1 MTDWEALES
10 AWAPA
15 RAAGVLGSRSLGEL
29 RDHAAGY
36 VPAALRV
43 PSVARA
49 VDLGTG
55 AGVPGLLLA
64 VAHPE
69 MQWTLVDA
77 SARRC
82 SMAEAACAALDLGD
96 RVAVVHARAEEL
108 ARAAE
113 WRGAVDLVV
122 ARSFGDAAELAECG
136 IPLLRPGGVLVVSV
150 TNEIANRWRSAD
162 LDPVGGA
169 VEDCWTTP
177 AGRYLMVRRQSTDT
191 GAAEPGDRY
200 PRRLAARRRRP
211 LF

>member
-10 AWAPA
+10 AWSPA
-15 RAAGVLGSRSLGEL
+15 RAAGVLGPLSLDEL

-43 PSVARA
+43 PVSARA

-64 VAHPE
+64 VDHPG
-69 MQWTLVDA
+69 MRWTLVDA

-82 SMAEAACAALDLGD
+82 SMAESACAALGLGD

-108 ARAAE
+108 AHRAD
-113 WRGAVDLVV
+113 WRGEFDLVV

-136 IPLLRPGGVLVVSV
+136 VPLLRPGGVLVVSV
-150 TNEIANRWRSAD
+150 TSETALRWNDAD
-162 LDPVGGA
+162 LEPLGA
-169 VEDCWTTP
+169 TVEDCWTTP
-177 AGRYLMVRRQSTDT
+177 AGRYLAVRRRAI
-191 GAAEPGDRY
+191 GELPAGDRY
-200 PRRLAARRRRP
+200 PRRPAARRRRP